1 VISRPIKRKSIK
13 FCFKILFYF
22 IRENSLLYKF
32 TLRWNLLQ
40 KYWITLLILLY
51 IIIRI
56 FCIWLLY
63 FLRFIPKYFL
73 EILQDIKSKNTLHNF
88 NLCFKNKVFEDNVKK
103 ERMIQHI
110 YFSVMENFFTRCQM
124 FRSLESLTQALPLF
138 RFIYKVK

>member
-1 VISRPIKRKSIK
+1 MWFYSSKESSQRLFLVNLLFLINYFWTIQNETHYRCFKVLFLVISRPINRKTIK
-13 FCFKILFYF
+13 FCFKILFYY
-22 IRENSLLYKF
+22 IRENNLLSKF

-63 FLRFIPKYFL
+63 FLRFIPKDFL

-88 NLCFKNKVFEDNVKK
+88 NLCF
-103 ERMIQHI
+103 
-110 YFSVMENFFTRCQM
+110 
-124 FRSLESLTQALPLF
+124 
-138 RFIYKVK
+138 